1 MRFGRVL
8 MTACIIVFLCGA
20 TACQDQGPMGEV
32 GEKID
37 DKVEEASDK
46 LSGKEGVFEKLGD
59 KLDEAASDA
68 KEKIEEAE
76 QRADDL

>member
-8 MTACIIVFLCGA
+8 MTAYIIVCLCGA